1 MNEEYIKKEFDL
13 IKKELTEIKA
23 LLNRS
28 NEYREK
34 YPIERLLDLE
44 YLFRQYLM
52 RIEQRLF

>member
-1 MNEEYIKKEFDL
+1 MNEKAIKEEFDL
-13 IKKELTEIKA
+13 IKKELTDIKA

-44 YLFRQYLM
+44 YLFREYLM